1 MASYAVH
8 ATPPARADVTRL
20 SHADHAGD
28 EPAFAGRGRALQAM
42 LRSLDLFGPH
52 DQLPILIE
60 GETGTGKS
68 YAARALHLRSPRARG
83 VFHQVV
89 LSALDDSLA
98 SSDLFGHVAGAYTD
112 ARHSR
117 PGHFVS
123 ASHGTLFLDEIGKA
137 SAAVQRKLLH
147 AVEHHEVWPVGA
159 DRALRVNVRLVAA
172 TSVPLDELVAR
183 GEFLPDL
190 ASRLRSFRIR
200 VPALRDRRE
209 DIPDLARQFVA
220 VHGERFGY
228 RDALPRLSAG
238 LLDVLQRADWP
249 YNLRQLDGAVQRIL
263 VHAEGDATLRPE
275 HYEAQSGE
283 AVPEPFG
290 GASRR
295 RSTAGATR
303 RLMDD
308 LGCATDVARVLGVSR
323 TTVYRHLRQIYPAA
337 SAVEDV

>member
-1 MASYAVH
+1 
-8 ATPPARADVTRL
+8 
-20 SHADHAGD
+20 
-28 EPAFAGRGRALQAM
+28 
-42 LRSLDLFGPH
+42 
-52 DQLPILIE
+52 
-60 GETGTGKS
+60 
-68 YAARALHLRSPRARG
+68 

-112 ARHSR
+112 ARQSR

-147 AVEHHEVWPVGA
+147 AVEQHEVWPVGA

-172 TSVPLDELVAR
+172 TSVPLDELVER
-183 GEFLPDL
+183 DLFLPDL
-190 ASRLRSFRIR
+190 AARMRSFRIR
-200 VPALRDRRE
+200 MPPLRERRE

-220 VHGERFGY
+220 ANAGRFGY
-228 RDALPRLSAG
+228 RDALPRISAG

-249 YNLRQLDGAVQRIL
+249 YNLRQLDAAVQRIL
-263 VHAEGDATLRPE
+263 VHAQGEDTLRPE
-275 HYEAQSGE
+275 HHA
-283 AVPEPFG
+283 EPAG
-290 GASRR
+290 QAAHQLYGTPSRR
-295 RSTAGATR
+295 RATAGATR

-323 TTVYRHLRQIYPAA
+323 TTVYRHLRQITPA
-337 SAVEDV
+337 STLVDDV